1 MTEQDK
7 VTVDDIIGIVKTE
20 EQTNSVEEVRKL
32 RGRGNE
38 TAKRFKYN
46 VNKNCIECDGKF
58 VAYVNS
64 VDGFRIANKLTTL
77 AEEKEQLKSENE
89 WLKSIHFANDVLKE
103 NKELKQTIQRLK
115 QNIDEL
121 LSVDIEEELL
131 KENEQLKTTI
141 QQLRTDNTKQKKLL
155 NTTMKENEHIKQTIK
170 DMINTERTELG
181 KMTLRHLWRQI
192 Q

>member
-1 MTEQDK
+1 MW
-7 VTVDDIIGIVKTE
+7 E
-20 EQTNSVEEVRKL
+20 EEYYIFDSNTISESD
-32 RGRGNE
+32 
-38 TAKRFKYN
+38 F
-46 VNKNCIECDGKF
+46 
-58 VAYVNS
+58 
-64 VDGFRIANKLTTL
+64 
-77 AEEKEQLKSENE
+77 EEKLEYQGYKAFEDSMMGDEVVNRLNEQHETIYRLQEN
-89 WLKSIHFANDVLKE
+89 IN
-103 NKELKQTIQRLK
+103 
-115 QNIDEL
+115 EL
-121 LSVDIEEELL
+121 LSVNVEAELL